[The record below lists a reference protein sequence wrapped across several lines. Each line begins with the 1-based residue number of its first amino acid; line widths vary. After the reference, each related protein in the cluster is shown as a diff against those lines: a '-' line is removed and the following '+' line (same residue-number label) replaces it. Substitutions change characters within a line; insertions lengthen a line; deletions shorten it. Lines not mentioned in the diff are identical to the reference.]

1 VKVVLSWLRELC
13 PVDLTP
19 EALGDLLDRKGM
31 HVESIERP
39 WDDLEGVIVAR
50 VIEVRDHPN
59 SDTLCLTRVDLGGS
73 EREIVVGVRN
83 MAPGDLVP
91 YAGPGARVPA
101 LPQPLSA
108 REIRGVVSEGMIC
121 SSHELGISQDQS
133 GILVLGPEVMV
144 GQDLKTALGLDD
156 AVLDLEIETN
166 RPDLL
171 SVFGIAREVAAATGL
186 PLQPPDTSVEEAGD
200 EASSVASVVVQ
211 DQERCPRY
219 LARVIA
225 GIEDRPAPL
234 HVQARLTAA
243 GMRPI
248 SGAVDAT
255 NYVMLELGQPMHPF
269 DLELLSDHAIVVRRA
284 PAGER
289 LVTLDD
295 VERALTDDDLV
306 IADPEKAVGI
316 AGVMG
321 SAAAEVSPGTT
332 KVLLESACFEP
343 RGILRT
349 SRRLLLPTEASIRFS
364 RGADAER
371 VAPAADRACR
381 LMTEWAGGSVLR
393 GAIDVGEAPERRK
406 VGVRPARAS
415 LVLGH
420 EVSASDLGE
429 SLARIGIPSEKQDG
443 AVLTEVP
450 SFRPDIHREE
460 DLIEEVARV
469 QGYETLG
476 STLPGI
482 RQAGALAPEYAFRR
496 RIREALVRAGLREA
510 LSLSFGSLADLD
522 LMRQSGAV
530 RVANAPSADEPFL
543 RRSLIPSLLRA
554 LSRSIS
560 RGSTGATLFE
570 VGHVFHPAD
579 PVDEREV
586 VAAVLAGPAEERW
599 WHGEMR
605 ELDVFDAKG
614 ALETLLLGVSVDRW
628 RLGDPAVAPFHP
640 GRSAVVEIADRAAG
654 VFGEL
659 DPREVARFELPMRVG
674 VFELDVAALAEAA
687 DVGATYRHVPRFPPV
702 RRDLAFVVDGAT
714 PAADVRAALEDA
726 GGDLVGSVVLF
737 DVFEGAP
744 LPKGSRSLAFSIDF
758 RAPDRTLT
766 DEEAE
771 AAVAA
776 IVERLSRDFGA
787 VLRSG

>member
-1 VKVVLSWLRELC
+1 MRVVVSWLREFC
-13 PVDLTP
+13 SVDHSP
-19 EALGDLLDRKGM
+19 EALGEILDRKGM

-39 WDDLEGVIVAR
+39 WDGLDGVIVAR
-50 VIEVRDHPN
+50 VMEVRDHPS
-59 SDTLCLTRVDLGGS
+59 SDTLCLARVDLGGT

-91 YAGPGARVPA
+91 YAGPGARVPTLA
-101 LPQPLSA
+101 QPLAA

-121 SSHELGISQDQS
+121 SSRELGISQDHS
-133 GILVLGPEVMV
+133 GILVLGGEMTV
-144 GQDLKTALGLDD
+144 GQDVKTALGLDD

-171 SVFGIAREVAAATGL
+171 SMFGIAREVAAATGL
-186 PLQPPDTSVEEAGD
+186 PLHPPETSVAQAGAGA
-200 EASSVASVVVQ
+200 ASLATVVVN
-211 DQERCPRY
+211 DPERCPRY

-225 GIEDRPAPL
+225 GIRDRPAPIR
-234 HVQARLTAA
+234 VQARLTAA

-248 SGAVDAT
+248 SSAVDAT
-255 NYVMLELGQPMHPF
+255 NYVMLEMGQPMHPF
-269 DLELLSDHAIVVRRA
+269 DLDLLGEHAVVVRRA
-284 PAGER
+284 HAGER

-295 VERALTDDDLV
+295 VERALIEDDLV
-306 IADPEKAVGI
+306 IADPDKAVGI

-332 KVLLESACFEP
+332 DVLLESACFEP

-393 GAIDVGEAPERRK
+393 GAIDVGGPPPRRR
-406 VGVRPARAS
+406 VAVRPTRAT

-420 EVSASDLGE
+420 EVSASDAAE
-429 SLARIGIPSEKQDG
+429 SLARTGIPSEKQDG
-443 AVLTEVP
+443 AVVAEVP
-450 SFRPDIHREE
+450 GFRPDIQREE

-469 QGYETLG
+469 QGYETLR

-482 RQAGALAPEYAFRR
+482 RQAGGLVAGYAFRR

-510 LSLSFGSLADLD
+510 LSLSFASAADLA
-522 LMRQSGAV
+522 LMRQTGSV

-543 RRSLIPSLLRA
+543 RRSLVPSLLHA
-554 LSRSIS
+554 LARSIS
-560 RGSTGATLFE
+560 RGSAGAALFE

-579 PVDEREV
+579 PVDEREL
-586 VAAVLAGPAEERW
+586 VAAVLAGPAGEGRW
-599 WHGEMR
+599 HDDAR
-605 ELDVFDAKG
+605 ELDFFDAKG
-614 ALETLLLGVSVDRW
+614 AVEALLTGVSVNRW
-628 RLGDPAVAPFHP
+628 RVGDRAGPPFHP
-640 GRSAVVEIADRAAG
+640 GRSAVIEIAGRAAG
-654 VFGEL
+654 VVGEL
-659 DPREVARFELPMRVG
+659 DPREASRLELPMRVG
-674 VFELDVAALAEAA
+674 VFELDVAALAEAREPA
-687 DVGATYRHVPRFPPV
+687 VTYRHVPRFPPV
-702 RRDLAFVVDGAT
+702 RRDLAFVVDAAT
-714 PAADVRAALEDA
+714 PAAEVRTALEDA
-726 GGDLVGSVVLF
+726 GGELVGSVVLF

-744 LPKGSRSLAFSIDF
+744 LPDGLRSLAFSIDF
-758 RAPDRTLT
+758 RAADRTLT

-771 AAVAA
+771 TAVAA
-776 IVERLSRDFGA
+776 IVERLSREFGA
-787 VLRSG
+787 RLRTG